1 MAKMKITPDSVSVVK
16 KTLTMAAPTGVKP
29 TTDSTAFFKS
39 ESAKYSDEFSN
50 LFNQEVK
57 ALRRLGASEENAYA
71 GAFEDPKVRL
81 ALKKSQIAGISRD
94 RQANKGKEGFDK
106 NGYPLPKVSEA
117 TMKSVAKK
125 LTGK

>member
-1 MAKMKITPDSVSVVK
+1 MAKMKITPDSISVVK

-29 TTDSTAFFKS
+29 TADSTAFFKS
-39 ESAKYSDEFSN
+39 ESAKYGDEFSN
-50 LFNQEVK
+50 LFDQKVK
-57 ALRRLGASEENAYA
+57 ELRKLGVTEEDAYG
-71 GAFEDPKVRL
+71 GAFDDPKVKL
-81 ALKKSQIAGISRD
+81 ALKRTKIASMSRD

-117 TMKSVAKK
+117 TIKSAAKK